1 MAISLFHPG
10 DRHTLRQTED
20 LNLRIG
26 TATSVTC
33 GCPFLLLKEYS
44 KPTEMYLNGLKIK
57 EINMAI
63 KVTKE
68 ANKKKPIYFQ
78 RCDICGCEFEFE
90 KSDIHS
96 EFFDQ
101 REGYNIIFIPC
112 PSCSSIT
119 GVKEKIIRY
128 E

>member
-1 MAISLFHPG
+1 
-10 DRHTLRQTED
+10 
-20 LNLRIG
+20 
-26 TATSVTC
+26 
-33 GCPFLLLKEYS
+33 
-44 KPTEMYLNGLKIK
+44 
-57 EINMAI
+57 MAI

-101 REGYNIIFIPC
+101 REGYNII
-112 PSCSSIT
+112 
-119 GVKEKIIRY
+119 
-128 E
+128 

>member
-1 MAISLFHPG
+1 
-10 DRHTLRQTED
+10 
-20 LNLRIG
+20 
-26 TATSVTC
+26 
-33 GCPFLLLKEYS
+33 
-44 KPTEMYLNGLKIK
+44 MYLNGLKIK

-78 RCDICGCEFEFE
+78 RCDICGCEFE